1 MVLAPV
7 QDPASYHIAVMV
19 QEVLEYLQVKPSGI
33 YLDGTVGAGG
43 HGLEILNILT
53 ASGKLIG
60 LDRDAQALEICNGI
74 FGAAGGSFSLFKKS
88 YHTFPSILSQTGIK
102 SVNGLLLDLGL
113 SSLQLNSATRGF
125 AFQSR
130 GLLDMR
136 FDSSTGITAA
146 ELISKSSAE
155 ELANIFYQ
163 YGEERNS
170 RKIAR
175 FIKNFSPL
183 NSVAD
188 LKEAIRR
195 CTAPQFRDRTLA
207 RIFQALRITV
217 NQELDRLEKYLD
229 IFIDYLSVGGRVV
242 IISYH
247 SLEDRLVKHTF
258 KKLKQAGRINILTKK
273 PISPGEEEKNRNSRS
288 RAAKLRAAERIS

>member
-1 MVLAPV
+1 MVSAPV
-7 QDPASYHIAVMV
+7 QKPASYHIAVMV
-19 QEVLEYLQVKPSGI
+19 REVLDYLQVKPSGI

-74 FGAAGGSFSLFKKS
+74 FGAAGGSFFLFKKS
-88 YHTFPSILSQTGIK
+88 YHTFPGILSQAGVK

-113 SSLQLNSATRGF
+113 SSLQLNSTTRGF
-125 AFQSR
+125 AFQSN

-136 FDSSTGITAA
+136 FDPRTGITAA
-146 ELISKSSAE
+146 QLISQSSAE

-163 YGEERNS
+163 YGEERDS

-175 FIKNFSPL
+175 FIKNFNPL

-195 CTAPQFRDRTLA
+195 CTAPKQRNRTLA

-217 NQELDRLEKYLD
+217 NQELERLEKYLD

-247 SLEDRLVKHTF
+247 SLEDRLVKHAF
-258 KKLKQAGRINILTKK
+258 KNLKQAGRIKILTKK
-273 PISPGEEEKNRNSRS
+273 PISPTAEEQTRNSRS
-288 RAAKLRAAERIS
+288 RAAKLRAAERIN